1 MFLYLEEKDI
11 SILLYSNLSR
21 TSPRL
26 AGFLCLAWFSWLS
39 IALNLKTFCVPV
51 QLWFIPL
58 FVGGWLNLPSF
69 RIPVCQVS
77 KDQVLCLNS
86 ICPLLILLLPISRFP
101 EGRNRLTSL
110 PTSLLHC
117 RKEFPCA
124 SVSKSISRF
133 PWRFPPSCKFKT
145 IYQSSIRPTLL
156 CCVHSSA
163 FGLFFSLHLLVFNQ
177 SLTKFIVVSTL
188 VTCTT

>member
-1 MFLYLEEKDI
+1 MI
-11 SILLYSNLSR
+11 
-21 TSPRL
+21 
-26 AGFLCLAWFSWLS
+26 FSFS
-39 IALNLKTFCVPV
+39 
-51 QLWFIPL
+51 
-58 FVGGWLNLPSF
+58 VGGWLNLPSF

-124 SVSKSISRF
+124 NVSKSISRF

-156 CCVHSSA
+156 CCVHSNT
-163 FGLFFSLHLLVFNQ
+163 FGLVFPITCARFQSKSHKVHRSQYFSHLYYV
-177 SLTKFIVVSTL
+177 TL
-188 VTCTT
+188 EDIQYLQAKAMSNILIQMMIYITNG